1 MKAVICGAVLTMAIS
16 LPTVAQEEL
25 KGCDAKA
32 FALEQQIEYA
42 TVQGNQ
48 KRIDGLKRALAA
60 IEDECSEE
68 EFTRKTASRSRTKS
82 AKSKSSRARIGRGTN
97 VGFER
102 QNREKAPKVR

>member
-48 KRIDGLKRALAA
+48 KRK
-60 IEDECSEE
+60 
-68 EFTRKTASRSRTKS
+68 K
-82 AKSKSSRARIGRGTN
+82 
-97 VGFER
+97 
-102 QNREKAPKVR
+102 